1 MRSDL
6 DAGAREASGAGRQK
20 HDLTPCGFTL
30 LELVVVIAV
39 IGILVAAVTPSV
51 VQQIM
56 DSRIAETRLEA
67 QSLYEGMV
75 GKPAEG
81 RFGFVGDLGRL
92 PTSFTELAQP
102 GSLPAFTTS
111 TTRAVGMGWRGPYV
125 NIGTTANDYLTDAF
139 GRAYT
144 GASSGQVRSAGPDGV
159 AGNADDIIYPPAAPV
174 IGGTVTATVKTISG
188 GKTLV
193 DQPGYRV
200 DLFYANGGVETSLA
214 DTAAPFSFSNV
225 PMGVHA
231 IRVVQTVNPGAGTVV
246 AQDTIV
252 VRPSTTTAVELWF

>member
-1 MRSDL
+1 MTR
-6 DAGAREASGAGRQK
+6 R
-20 HDLTPCGFTL
+20 GFTL

-39 IGILVAAVTPSV
+39 IGILVAAVTPAV
-51 VQQIM
+51 VQRIM
-56 DSRIAETRLEA
+56 DGRIDETRVETQA
-67 QSLYEGMV
+67 LYEGMV
-75 GKPAEG
+75 GKPSDS

-102 GSLPAFTTS
+102 GGLPAYTTG
-111 TTRAVGMGWRGPYV
+111 TTRGVGMGWRGPYV
-125 NIGTTANDYLTDAF
+125 NIGTSANDYLTDAF

-159 AGNADDIIYPPAAPV
+159 AGNADDIVYPPAAPV
-174 IGGTVTATVKTISG
+174 IGGTVTATVKTIVT

-193 DQPGYRV
+193 DPAGYRV
-200 DLFYANGGVETSLA
+200 DLFYANGGAETSIA
-214 DTAAPFSFSNV
+214 DAAAPFSFGNV

-231 IRVVQTVNPGAGTVV
+231 ISVVKTVNPGAGTVV

-252 VRPSTTTAVELWF
+252 VRPSSTTAVDLWF

>member
-1 MRSDL
+1 MSR
-6 DAGAREASGAGRQK
+6 R
-20 HDLTPCGFTL
+20 GFTL

-51 VQQIM
+51 VQRIM
-56 DSRIAETRLEA
+56 DGRIDETRAEA

-75 GKPAEG
+75 GKPSDG

-92 PTSFTELAQP
+92 PSSFSELAQQ
-102 GSLPAFTTS
+102 GGLPAYTTN
-111 TTRAVGMGWRGPYV
+111 TTRGVGMGWRGPYV

-144 GASSGQVRSAGPDGV
+144 GASTGQVRSAGPDGI
-159 AGNADDIIYPPAAPV
+159 AGNADDIVYPPAAPT
-174 IGGTVTATVKTISG
+174 IAGTVTATVKTISG

-193 DQPGYRV
+193 DPAGYRV
-200 DLFYANGGVETSLA
+200 DLLYANGGVETSLA
-214 DTAAPFSFSNV
+214 DGVSPFSFSNV

-231 IRVVQTVNPGAGTVV
+231 IRVVKTVNPQAGSIV

-252 VRPSTTTAVELWF
+252 VRPSSTTAAELWF

>member
-1 MRSDL
+1 MIERLLRTRRIRHSPWL
-6 DAGAREASGAGRQK
+6 NLR
-20 HDLTPCGFTL
+20 GFTL

-51 VQQIM
+51 VQRIM
-56 DSRIAETRLEA
+56 DGRVDETRVEA
-67 QSLYEGMV
+67 QSLYDGMI
-75 GKPAEG
+75 GKPGDG

-92 PTSFTELAQP
+92 PASFNELAQQ
-102 GSLPAFTTS
+102 GGLPAFTTN
-111 TTRAVGMGWRGPYV
+111 TTRGIGMGWRGPYV
-125 NIGTTANDYLTDAF
+125 NIGTTVNDYLTDAF

-144 GASSGQVRSAGPDGV
+144 GAASGQVRSAGPDGV
-159 AGNADDIIYPPAAPV
+159 SGNADDIVYPPAAPT
-174 IGGTVTATVKTISG
+174 ITGTVTATVKTITG

-193 DQPGYRV
+193 DPAGYRV
-200 DLFYANGGVETSLA
+200 DLFYANGGVEATLA

-231 IRVVQTVNPGAGTVV
+231 VRVVRTVNPQAGTVV

-252 VRPSTTTAVELWF
+252 VRPSSTTAAELWF

>member
-1 MRSDL
+1 LIKSQRPI
-6 DAGAREASGAGRQK
+6 GQRPRN
-20 HDLTPCGFTL
+20 GFTL

-56 DSRIAETRLEA
+56 DSRIEGTRSEA
-67 QSLYEGMV
+67 QSLFDAMV
-75 GKPAEG
+75 GKPADG

-92 PTSFTELAQP
+92 PASFTELAQQ
-102 GSLPAFTTS
+102 GGLPAFTTS
-111 TTRAVGMGWRGPYV
+111 TTRGVGMGWRGPYV
-125 NIGTTANDYLTDAF
+125 NIGSTANDYLTDAF

-159 AGNADDIIYPPAAPV
+159 AGNADDIVYPPAAPA
-174 IGGTVTATVKTISG
+174 IGGTVTVTVKTITG

-193 DQPGYRV
+193 DPAGYRV
-200 DLFYANGGVETSLA
+200 DLFYANGGVETALA
-214 DTAAPFSFSNV
+214 DTASPFSFSNV

-231 IRVVQTVNPGAGTVV
+231 IRVVQTVNPGAGTVA

-252 VRPSTTTAVELWF
+252 VRPSNTTAVELWF

>member
-1 MRSDL
+1 MTPLIPRSRCSL
-6 DAGAREASGAGRQK
+6 WLTLSGRR
-20 HDLTPCGFTL
+20 GFTL

-51 VQQIM
+51 VQRIM
-56 DSRIAETRLEA
+56 DGRIEETRVEV
-67 QSLYEGMV
+67 QSLYDGMV
-75 GKPAEG
+75 GKPAEA

-92 PTSFTELAQP
+92 PASFTELAQR
-102 GSLPAFTTS
+102 GSLPTYTTG

-125 NIGTTANDYLTDAF
+125 NIGTSANDYLTDGF

-144 GASSGQVRSAGPDGV
+144 GAASGQVRSAGPDGV
-159 AGNADDIIYPPAAPV
+159 AGNADDIVYPPAAPA
-174 IGGTVTATVKTISG
+174 IGGTVTATVKTITG

-193 DQPGYRV
+193 DPAGYRV
-200 DLFYANGGVETSLA
+200 DLFYANGGVEASLA
-214 DTAAPFSFSNV
+214 DTASPFSFSNV

-231 IRVVQTVNPGAGTVV
+231 IRVVKTVNPQAGAVV

-252 VRPSTTTAVELWF
+252 VRPSNTTAVELWF

>member
-1 MRSDL
+1 MSR
-6 DAGAREASGAGRQK
+6 R
-20 HDLTPCGFTL
+20 GFTL

-51 VQQIM
+51 VQRIM
-56 DSRIAETRLEA
+56 DGRIEETRVEA

-75 GKPAEG
+75 GKPSDS
-81 RFGFVGDLGRL
+81 RYGFVGDLGRL
-92 PTSFTELAQP
+92 PSSYAELAQQ
-102 GSLPAFTTS
+102 GGLPAYTTN
-111 TTRAVGMGWRGPYV
+111 TTRGVGMGWRGPYV
-125 NIGTTANDYLTDAF
+125 NIGTSANDYLTDAF

-144 GASSGQVRSAGPDGV
+144 GASSGQVRSAGPDGI
-159 AGNADDIIYPPAAPV
+159 AGNADDIVYPPAAPA

-193 DQPGYRV
+193 DPAGYRV

-214 DTAAPFSFSNV
+214 DAAAPFSFSNV

-231 IRVVQTVNPGAGTVV
+231 IRVVKTVNPQAGTIV

-252 VRPSTTTAVELWF
+252 VRPSSTTAAELWF

>member
-1 MRSDL
+1 MIKSQRPT
-6 DAGAREASGAGRQK
+6 RQR
-20 HDLTPCGFTL
+20 PCGGGFTL

-51 VQQIM
+51 VQQMM
-56 DSRIAETRLEA
+56 DSRIQETRIEA
-67 QSLYEGMV
+67 QALYDGMV
-75 GKPAEG
+75 GKPADS

-92 PTSFTELAQP
+92 PTSFAELAQQ

-111 TTRAVGMGWRGPYV
+111 TTRGVGMGWRGPYV
-125 NIGTTANDYLTDAF
+125 NMGMTANDYLTDAF

-159 AGNADDIIYPPAAPV
+159 AGTADDIVYPPAAPA
-174 IGGTVTATVKTISG
+174 IGGTVTASVKTITG

-193 DQPGYRV
+193 DPAGYRV

-231 IRVVQTVNPGAGTVV
+231 IRVVKTVNPGAGTVA

-252 VRPSTTTAVELWF
+252 VRPSNTTAVELWF

>member
-1 MRSDL
+1 MNSR
-6 DAGAREASGAGRQK
+6 R
-20 HDLTPCGFTL
+20 GFTL

-51 VQQIM
+51 VQQLM
-56 DSRIAETRLEA
+56 DSRIQETRTEA
-67 QSLYEGMV
+67 QSLYDSMV
-75 GKPAEG
+75 GKPADG

-92 PTSFTELAQP
+92 PASFTELVQQ

-111 TTRAVGMGWRGPYV
+111 TTRGVGMGWRGPYV

-144 GASSGQVRSAGPDGV
+144 GAASGQIRSAGPDGV
-159 AGNADDIIYPPAAPV
+159 AGTVDDIVYPPAAPS
-174 IGGTVTATVKTISG
+174 IGGTVAATVKTISG

-193 DQPGYRV
+193 DPTGYRV

-214 DTAAPFSFSNV
+214 DTVAPFSFSNV

-231 IRVVQTVNPGAGTVV
+231 IRVIKTVNPGAGTV
-246 AQDTIV
+246 AAEDTIV
-252 VRPSTTTAVELWF
+252 VRPSNTTAAELWF